1 MSTPTS
7 GSDPNYAQ
15 EGSPTGQPGWGPPQG
30 EQPGWGPPQGQQP
43 GYGPAPTYSGP
54 PAGYGGAAAGG
65 RPGMVTAAGI
75 VGIVWGALALLF
87 GLLAL
92 GVAFALSGLLG
103 LIVLIAVVVGVGLLV
118 GGIYVITGKSPKILL
133 YISYAAIAI
142 NVIELIISLAQNG
155 GNAFSGVL
163 GFVLPGVIVAL
174 LLQPQSKQYYASR
187 GLSY

>member
-30 EQPGWGPPQGQQP
+30 QPP

-54 PAGYGGAAAGG
+54 PAGYGGAATGN

-92 GVAFALSGLLG
+92 GLAFAISGLLG

-142 NVIELIISLAQNG
+142 NVIELIISLAQDS
-155 GNAFSGVL
+155 GNAASGVL

-187 GLSY
+187 GLAY

>member
-1 MSTPTS
+1 
-7 GSDPNYAQ
+7 
-15 EGSPTGQPGWGPPQG
+15 
-30 EQPGWGPPQGQQP
+30 
-43 GYGPAPTYSGP
+43 
-54 PAGYGGAAAGG
+54 
-65 RPGMVTAAGI
+65 MVTAAGI